1 MIGLGGDIKSLY
13 LHLSIYIVWFWIFTC
28 GNGGPSTRVNLPS

>member
-13 LHLSIYIVWFWIFTC
+13 LHCLVLDVYMWEW
-28 GNGGPSTRVNLPS
+28 GLGARVNPPS

>member
-13 LHLSIYIVWFWIFTC
+13 LHCLVLDVYMWEW
-28 GNGGPSTRVNLPS
+28 GPSTRVNLPS